1 MPVLGNVYGDLG
13 GAMLVN
19 ELSLESLRFS
29 AFAKMGRM
37 AKAPNVVAPRVWMK
51 FFRFTQAR

>member
-1 MPVLGNVYGDLG
+1 
-13 GAMLVN
+13 MLVN

-29 AFAKMGRM
+29 AFPKMGRM